1 MSTTPLLPAVVTA
14 IDDDG
19 GQRISDRP
27 YRLMYVT
34 KTIADTVDRS
44 QLRPDSAP
52 PSAGRTTRRP
62 TVARTH
68 RRPVFE
74 GGEPM
79 NPSNVNRKLAEEI
92 APRRYQTNAS
102 LSQPPTTGAD
112 RPVREYVTNVSSWRQ
127 LPVEAVGDCPGEGRS
142 RVH

>member
-1 MSTTPLLPAVVTA
+1 MSTTPLLPAVVTT

-34 KTIADTVDRS
+34 KTIADAVDRS

-62 TVARTH
+62 TVARTK
-68 RRPVFE
+68 
-74 GGEPM
+74 
-79 NPSNVNRKLAEEI
+79 PSNE
-92 APRRYQTNAS
+92 PRRYQTNAS
-102 LSQPPTTGAD
+102 LSQPATAGAD
-112 RPVREYVTNVSSWRQ
+112 RPVREYVTNVSWRANQ
-127 LPVEAVGDCPGEGRS
+127 
-142 RVH
+142 